1 MNVSFDDKVDA
12 LESTVKQRT
21 VLKMRSVS
29 EEERLARAVLRLNGT
44 ILGLVL
50 GIISGLIIFVS
61 TNWLVLK
68 GGRVVGPHLSLLGQ
82 YFIGYRVT
90 FLGSFVGL
98 AYGFGCGFTGGWV
111 LAWVYNL
118 ILRFKRH

>member
-1 MNVSFDDKVDA
+1 MNSSFGDRVNG
-12 LESTVKQRT
+12 LGITLQQWTGPEMNT
-21 VLKMRSVS
+21 VS

-50 GIISGLIIFVS
+50 GIVSGLIIFVG

-68 GGRVVGPHLSLLGQ
+68 GGREVGPHLALLGQ

-90 FLGSFVGL
+90 FLGSLIGM
-98 AYGFGCGFTGGWV
+98 AYGFVCGFAGGWV

-118 ILRFKRH
+118 IVSFKRP